1 MHVTIYICD
10 KLLLN
15 KSKLNNANKKKQKH
29 TPALIIQ
36 SNPDCILCYIREL
49 MLVTVFKLSKRYS
62 TINTLISIQI
72 FLIFSAIDQTTHQD
86 ITKFLMGYY
95 F

>member
-15 KSKLNNANKKKQKH
+15 KSKLNNNANKKKQKR

-36 SNPDCILCYIREL
+36 SNPDCILCYIRDGHS
-49 MLVTVFKLSKRYS
+49 VQ
-62 TINTLISIQI
+62 TLKEVLNNQYFNFHTN
-72 FLIFSAIDQTTHQD
+72 FLIFSVIDQTTHQD
-86 ITKFLMGYY
+86 ITIFLMGYY